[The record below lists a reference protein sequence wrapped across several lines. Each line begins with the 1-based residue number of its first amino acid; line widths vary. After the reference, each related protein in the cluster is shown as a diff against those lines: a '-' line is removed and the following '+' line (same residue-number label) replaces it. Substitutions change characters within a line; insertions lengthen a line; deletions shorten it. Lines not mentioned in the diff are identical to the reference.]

1 VATGPQPLV
10 AAEEVAFYFVKKA
23 NFSHKEPYMTPYF
36 IAIFLVLVLLAAY
49 FQQTRKPTSLPPF
62 LAKAKPHFFTRS
74 EQTFFNTLTTITNNQ
89 AVTIL
94 AKVRLSD
101 LVEDLPNAPPS
112 QYNRYAQLHIDFLLI
127 HPTNSA
133 PILAIELDGP
143 SHANPTQANRDLKK
157 NELLKT
163 VNIPLI
169 RFNSQPSPDQLRQS
183 LSPFI
188 K

>member
-1 VATGPQPLV
+1 MA
-10 AAEEVAFYFVKKA
+10 
-23 NFSHKEPYMTPYF
+23 PYF
-36 IAIFLVLVLLAAY
+36 IVLFLVLVLLAAY
-49 FQQTRKPTSLPPF
+49 FQRTRKPTSLPPF
-62 LAKAKPHFFTRS
+62 LTKAKPRFFTKP
-74 EQTFFNTLTTITNNQ
+74 EQTFFNTLTTVTNNQ

-101 LVEDLPNAPPS
+101 LVEDLPNAPKN

-127 HPTNSA
+127 HPTSSA

-143 SHANPTQANRDLKK
+143 SHANPTQAHRDLKK

-163 VNIPLI
+163 VNIPLV
-169 RFNSQPSPDQLRQS
+169 RFSSQPSTDQLQQA
-183 LSPFI
+183 LTPFF

>member
-1 VATGPQPLV
+1 MVAPSLIASFFKLFGIIVITG
-10 AAEEVAFYFVKKA
+10 
-23 NFSHKEPYMTPYF
+23 
-36 IAIFLVLVLLAAY
+36 LLLLLITY
-49 FQQTRKPTSLPPF
+49 LQQRTRRSETSF
-62 LAKAKPHFFTRS
+62 LAKARPRFFTRP
-74 EQTFFNTLTTITNNQ
+74 EQTFFNSLTTITNNH

-101 LVEDLPNAPPS
+101 LVEDLPNAPKD

-127 HPTNSA
+127 HPTSSA

-157 NELLKT
+157 TELLKA

-169 RFNSQPSPDQLRQS
+169 RFTSQPSPDKLRES
-183 LSPFI
+183 LTPYLT
-188 K
+188 